1 MRGLHGQPLGV
12 LVVVTVVVGCVVTGG
27 GSAVVDVGSTGG
39 GAAGGVVVVV
49 LEVVVEEDD
58 GVDELGPLDDETGLE
73 LLVGMTVAQ
82 FAPVFG
88 ASLVLPPDP
97 SRRTPNST
105 PANADAATAEPHAAQ
120 STRTAV
126 SFTGVATTRWGRRG
140 STETVP
146 LLRH

>member
-1 MRGLHGQPLGV
+1 M
-12 LVVVTVVVGCVVTGG
+12 
-27 GSAVVDVGSTGG
+27 
-39 GAAGGVVVVV
+39 VVVVV
-49 LEVVVEEDD
+49 VVVEDED
-58 GVDELGPLDDETGLE
+58 GEEELEPLDDETGLE
-73 LLVGMTVAQ
+73 VPDGMTVAQ

-97 SRRTPNST
+97 SRRTPNNT

-126 SFTGVATTRWGRRG
+126 SFTGVARTRWGRRG

-146 LLRH
+146 LLRGYQNASAGLNRAIVPRPEFAGARRTDRSHSPSISTSTR